1 MRNLFKFNQQAIGTS
16 DLRPFRQRMTKI
28 FVSLLRLFF
37 LVSVSYIILFP
48 LLFMIS
54 NAFKPRSELLDPSIV
69 WVPKV
74 FTLDNIRT
82 AITVMDF
89 PHALLKTLL
98 VNIISAFI
106 EVFSCAVVAYG
117 FARFQF
123 PAKRFLFAL
132 VILTIVVPPQMI
144 IVPSYLNFRQMDVF
158 GVLQLVSNLLGKELR
173 PNLLDTP
180 LTFYLPSLFGVGLRS
195 GLFIYIYRQ
204 FFKGLPNELEEA
216 AWIDGAGPLRT
227 FLRIVLPSSGVAILT
242 VTIFSLVWHWNDYHL
257 SVMYFNDN
265 FSLAV
270 VLSQLESELHAAGLS
285 TDVNVCVRMAGC
297 LLFVLPVLVVYL
309 FLQKYF
315 IKSIDRVGIVG

>member
-1 MRNLFKFNQQAIGTS
+1 MCNLFKFKQKNVGVS
-16 DLRPFRQRMTKI
+16 DLRSLRERAGKI
-28 FVSLLRLFF
+28 FLYLLRLFF
-37 LVSVSYIILFP
+37 LLSVSYIILFP
-48 LLFMIS
+48 LLFMLS
-54 NAFKPRSELLDPSIV
+54 NAFKPSTELMDPSVV

-74 FTLDNIRT
+74 FTWENIRT
-82 AITVMDF
+82 AITAMNY
-89 PHALLKTLL
+89 PSALLKTLS
-98 VNIISAFI
+98 VNIVSAFI
-106 EVFSCAVVAYG
+106 EVISCAVVAYG

-123 PAKRFLFAL
+123 PGKKLLFAL
-132 VILTIVVPPQMI
+132 IILTIIVPPQMI
-144 IVPSYLNFRQMDVF
+144 MVPSYLNFRQMDF
-158 GVLQLVSNLLGKELR
+158 LGVLQMIGGVLEKELR

-270 VLSQLESELHAAGLS
+270 VLSQLESELNAANMS

-297 LLFVLPVLVVYL
+297 LIFILPMLMVYL